1 MTQALVDSPLR
12 AFARS
17 YGLRAV
23 DDAPFVPLPLADQS
37 PDDEEAELK
46 ARTRQLSYEMPLAEW
61 RAVDCAGE
69 PFEAP
74 RRFIDGSVFSRTVA
88 VFTVDGRRRPAI
100 LACVGALAL
109 EMAGARLSRPAG
121 SLRLETTLCLLSNGV
136 PPEDLRALSAGLEA
150 IGVRLVASETT
161 DLSADFDRLRHRTHH
176 LAQQR
181 MEEAE
186 RDVLFDQPDVP
197 AVVDGL
203 LERRLATVASQG
215 MPAYGVVKRHHKQYL
230 PASHINFLYDLQPG
244 QRTPAFLLETEHA
257 VLVSWYLRLGA
268 SEAGAPGAGIVRI
281 TAPQEYLEQRF
292 PAPADRWAQV
302 SAVSAWLRGL
312 RHREA
317 SYGRAAVSLEPIVRV
332 EDELHVLLPS
342 VEQQAARLHRAL
354 GV

>member
-1 MTQALVDSPLR
+1 MTQTLVDSPLR

-17 YGLRAV
+17 YGLRAI

-46 ARTRQLSYEMPLAEW
+46 ARTRQLSYEMSLAEW
-61 RAVDCAGE
+61 RAIDCAGE
-69 PFEAP
+69 PVEPP

-88 VFTVDGRRRPAI
+88 VFTVAGRRRPAI

-109 EMAGARLSRPAG
+109 EMDGRALSRPAG
-121 SLRLETTLCLLSNGV
+121 SVRIETVLCLLSNGL
-136 PPEDLRALSAGLEA
+136 PPQDLRALSEGLEA
-150 IGVRLVASETT
+150 IGVRLVASETA

-186 RDVLFDQPDVP
+186 RAVLFDEPDAP
-197 AVVDGL
+197 AAVDGL
-203 LERRLATVASQG
+203 LERRLTTVASQG
-215 MPAYGVVKRHHKQYL
+215 LAAYGVVKRHHKQYL
-230 PASHINFLYDLQPG
+230 PGSHINFLYDLQPG

-257 VLVSWYLRLGA
+257 ALVSWYLRLGSNDVA
-268 SEAGAPGAGIVRI
+268 APGAGIVRI
-281 TAPQEYLEQRF
+281 TAPQEYIEQRF
-292 PAPADRWAQV
+292 PRPAERWAQL

-312 RHREA
+312 RHRES
-317 SYGRAAVSLEPIVRV
+317 SYARAAVSLEPIVRV